1 MSDAENTNQSQESIS
16 WKKTQTLGIQKNIAE
31 PLFDALRLMLEHE
44 KEELV
49 KRLNNLKRMG
59 VISVN
64 TAEMNKK
71 LQEMKFTK

>member
-1 MSDAENTNQSQESIS
+1 MSDNENMNTNDVS
-16 WKKTQTLGIQKNIAE
+16 WEKTQTLGIQKNIAE
-31 PLFDALRLMLEHE
+31 PLFDALKLMLEHE
-44 KEELV
+44 KEELI